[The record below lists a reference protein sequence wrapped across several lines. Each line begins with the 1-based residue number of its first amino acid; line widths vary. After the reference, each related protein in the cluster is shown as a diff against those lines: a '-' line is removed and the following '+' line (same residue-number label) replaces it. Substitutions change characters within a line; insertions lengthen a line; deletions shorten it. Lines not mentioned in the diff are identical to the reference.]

1 MSDERRRAQR
11 TRPPEGQR
19 IEVRW
24 LPEKGPALSAHL
36 WDLSELGLGGLFTR
50 DAARELRSGSR
61 GRLHFACLG
70 PEGTPLCFD
79 LPATLRQARPM
90 AAGFFVGLE
99 FRWKEAPG
107 GAPPAA
113 LSALLQRWQ
122 LARGA
127 DRVA

>member
-1 MSDERRRAQR
+1 MADERRRIHR

-24 LPEKGPALSAHL
+24 MPAKGPALSAHL
-36 WDLSELGLGGLFTR
+36 WDLSELGLGALFTR
-50 DAARELRSGSR
+50 EAARELRPGLT
-61 GRLHFACLG
+61 GRLRFASLG
-70 PEGTPLCFD
+70 ADGEPVCFD

-99 FRWKEAPG
+99 FRCAELPG

-113 LSALLQRWQ
+113 LAALLGRWQ
-122 LARGA
+122 RERSG
-127 DRVA
+127 DRAA